1 MLTKVLTS
9 AVLSACI
16 LGAGSV
22 VLLSSINSS
31 VLAQSAN
38 NRLVPLRDGL
48 FLNYDRARGRCTV
61 VRGNEVVQ
69 DNPCRTT
76 WTAIASGG
84 RRVLFYD
91 RTAREIEIYRLNSNN
106 NPSDGIGSRLKKYG
120 PAERVRATWA
130 TITHIGNGV
139 FRFTDDTGKFE
150 DYRLDDKDVLQRNRS
165 TE

>member
-48 FLNYDRARGRCTV
+48 FLNYDRATILS
-61 VRGNEVVQ
+61 EKSTL
-69 DNPCRTT
+69 TT
-76 WTAIASGG
+76 
-84 RRVLFYD
+84 
-91 RTAREIEIYRLNSNN
+91 
-106 NPSDGIGSRLKKYG
+106 K
-120 PAERVRATWA
+120 
-130 TITHIGNGV
+130 
-139 FRFTDDTGKFE
+139 
-150 DYRLDDKDVLQRNRS
+150 
-165 TE
+165 